1 MTTMTSPAAPP
12 ASPTRQL
19 RRVIVRLTIGS
30 FSVAALMGII
40 ALLSGGEFGET
51 EGRVLLTTLLVG
63 VVSVAVLCYLA
74 TAGKSFQSV
83 GIAGGVAVA
92 VPFVLG
98 LVMIWAGDTADQP
111 WLYKPFLVF
120 TIVAA
125 TLAQASLL
133 LALCEKGR
141 PLVRRI
147 LAATLVFATAVA
159 LMTSYLVIF
168 EDRGVGVGDW
178 YFRLLGVVAI
188 LDVLGTVTV
197 AALMKFGPTTAER
210 EVGSALALPPDLRAR
225 LDAAALAEGRSP
237 TEVAADAV
245 ERYLGRPD

>member
-40 ALLSGGEFGET
+40 ALLSGGEFGQT

-74 TAGKSFQSV
+74 TAGKPFQSV

-92 VPFVLG
+92 VPFLLG
-98 LVMIWAGDTADQP
+98 LALIWGGDTADQP
-111 WLYKPFLVF
+111 WLYKPFGVF
-120 TIVAA
+120 SVVAA

-147 LAATLVFATAVA
+147 LTATLVFAAAVA
-159 LMTSYLVIF
+159 LMTSYLVVF
-168 EDRGVGVGDW
+168 EDQGVGDW
-178 YFRLLGVVAI
+178 YFRFLGVVAI

-210 EVGSALALPPDLRAR
+210 EAGFVLALPPDLQAR

-237 TEVAADAV
+237 SEVVAAAV

>member
-51 EGRVLLTTLLVG
+51 EGRILLTTLLVG

-74 TAGKSFQSV
+74 TAGKPFQLV

-98 LVMIWAGDTADQP
+98 LVMIWGGDTADQP
-111 WLYKPFLVF
+111 WLYKPFGVF
-120 TIVAA
+120 AVVAA

-133 LALCEKGR
+133 LALCETGG

-147 LAATLVFATAVA
+147 LAATLVFATLVA
-159 LMTSYLVIF
+159 LMTGYLLVF
-168 EDRGVGVGDW
+168 EDQGVGDW

-197 AALMKFGPTTAER
+197 AALMKFGPTTAE
-210 EVGSALALPPDLRAR
+210 VGAGPGLALPPELRAR

-237 TEVAADAV
+237 SEVAADAV
-245 ERYLGRPD
+245 ERYLVRPD